1 MALSPLVRFLNATM
15 KVYQFDSRNI
25 GPLPMILGGVVAIS
39 LAIGLLV
46 LASMFAVFF
55 MVAGLVL
62 ATASGI
68 ALGVR
73 RLLRGKTDQEEVGEH
88 VATITE
94 VSERAEI
101 VDDEGVKTIEVEVVE
116 TSSDSQK
123 R

>member
-1 MALSPLVRFLNATM
+1 M

-25 GPLPMILGGVVAIS
+25 GPIPMILGGVLAVSVAV
-39 LAIGLLV
+39 GLLI

-73 RLLRGKTDQEEVGEH
+73 RLLRGKESGNGSGEH
-88 VATITE
+88 IATITE
-94 VSERAEI
+94 VSQLDEVA
-101 VDDEGVKTIEVEVVE
+101 DDDGIKMVEVEIVE
-116 TSSDSQK
+116 TSESRRD
-123 R
+123 